1 MRDRINAAN
10 RGAAL
15 ERHARKCTI
24 CRHPEREDI
33 EDEFLHW
40 HFPNAIAVSFQL
52 GDERVVYRHARATG
66 LMARRRDNCQ
76 AALDR
81 IVEHADALR
90 SVKADSIIR
99 AIRAYSCLTESGRW
113 IERPTQVV
121 FSVVRPAAHTMAASK
136 VPMEALP
143 APAREIARRLGPKR
157 VLPASKSSKSAA
169 ANRKS
174 GSKAEIL
181 IGGAAD

>member
-1 MRDRINAAN
+1 MKNRYDAPQ

-24 CRHPEREDI
+24 CHHPERDEI
-33 EDEFLHW
+33 EREFLHW
-40 HFPNAIAVSFQL
+40 HFPNAIAVDFKL

-81 IVEHADALR
+81 IVEHAGVLR
-90 SVKADSIIR
+90 RVKADSIIR
-99 AIRAYSCLTESGRW
+99 AIRAYSCLAESGRW

-121 FSVVRPAAHTMAASK
+121 FSVVRPASHTMAASK
-136 VPMEALP
+136 VPIEALP
-143 APAREIARRLGPKR
+143 AAVREIARRPGPKR
-157 VLPASKSSKSAA
+157 LRRANKSSKSDAA
-169 ANRKS
+169 SRKS
-174 GSKAEIL
+174 GSKPEIL

>member
-1 MRDRINAAN
+1 MNAAK

-33 EDEFLHW
+33 EEEFLHW
-40 HFPNAIAVSFQL
+40 HFPNAIAVDFKL

-66 LMARRRDNCQ
+66 LMALRRDNCHS
-76 AALDR
+76 ALDR
-81 IVEHADALR
+81 IVMHADTLR
-90 SVKADSIIR
+90 RVKADSIIR
-99 AIRAYSCLTESGRW
+99 AIRAYSCLSESGRW

-121 FSVVRPAAHTMAASK
+121 FSVVKPAGHTIAASK
-136 VPMEALP
+136 IPFEALP
-143 APAREIARRLGPKR
+143 DPAREVLRLQSGKPLRCAARKSSKIAARRL
-157 VLPASKSSKSAA
+157 
-169 ANRKS
+169 KS
-174 GSKAEIL
+174 GSKSRIL

>member
-1 MRDRINAAN
+1 MTNRMNAAK

-24 CRHPEREDI
+24 CCHPEREDI

-40 HFPNAIAVSFQL
+40 HFPNAIAVSFDL

-66 LMARRRDNCQ
+66 LMAQRRDNCQ

-90 SVKADSIIR
+90 RVKADSIIR

-113 IERPTQVV
+113 VESPTQVV
-121 FSVVRPAAHTMAASK
+121 FSVVRPAAHTIAASK
-136 VPMEALP
+136 VPIAALP
-143 APAREIARRLGPKR
+143 AAAREIARRPGPKR
-157 VLPASKSSKSAA
+157 LRRANKSSKGTA

-174 GSKAEIL
+174 GSKPEIL

>member
-1 MRDRINAAN
+1 MNAAK

-24 CRHPEREDI
+24 CCHPEREDI

-40 HFPNAIAVSFQL
+40 HFPNAIAVSFDL

-66 LMARRRDNCQ
+66 LMAQRRDNCQ

-90 SVKADSIIR
+90 RVKADSIIR

-113 IERPTQVV
+113 IESPTQVV
-121 FSVVRPAAHTMAASK
+121 FSVVRPAAHTIAASK
-136 VPMEALP
+136 VPIAALP
-143 APAREIARRLGPKR
+143 AAAREIARRPGPKR
-157 VLPASKSSKSAA
+157 LRRTNKSSNGAA

-174 GSKAEIL
+174 GSKPEIL